1 MVQGFHPGGSGR
13 QFSDEM
19 TSQDGGLGMSE
30 NEKDNTH
37 EKDEKDLQDQQ
48 PVQHIQVA
56 PYGWYSQDEDEI
68 DLADLVSVLYK
79 RRKLIVAVTILFV
92 LLAFGASQL
101 MTEKYSFS
109 TILEIGKVSIED
121 ELVNVEPTAAVGK
134 KIAVFSE
141 ALAAQMSEHT
151 GRLGFSAKNDLKV
164 DAPEETNIITVEVIA
179 PESTKDNAVELLN
192 KTNNKIIQDHKRVF
206 EEIEGKLRNIIAKE
220 QAGIE
225 KLDVQ
230 ISNLRNKISELK
242 REHQERTQEQQNA
255 INNIEKTIENTIN
268 NREHVVKK
276 INLLEKEQEDLAKRI
291 QEVEARY
298 SSLLDSKLASN
309 EEARGADA
317 VGLMLFNSEI
327 MQTQN
332 YLSRLRDRLLLEIP
346 EAISQL
352 EVDIKRYDN
361 TLADL
366 HEQKALQ
373 QMRLANL
380 QPELN
385 EKIAELEGQI
395 KVLEVNQREREL
407 NIEDAKNRL
416 ENMIKTSVIVEP
428 RMSDEP
434 VAPNVKLIVAL
445 GFVGGLF
452 LAVFLAF
459 MAEFWSKNK
468 QKITG

>member
-1 MVQGFHPGGSGR
+1 VRDHSRIFDQVERSI
-13 QFSDEM
+13 QSKITKEETEIQKIEVEM
-19 TSQDGGLGMSE
+19 
-30 NEKDNTH
+30 K
-37 EKDEKDLQDQQ
+37 KLQ
-48 PVQHIQVA
+48 
-56 PYGWYSQDEDEI
+56 
-68 DLADLVSVLYK
+68 
-79 RRKLIVAVTILFV
+79 
-92 LLAFGASQL
+92 
-101 MTEKYSFS
+101 
-109 TILEIGKVSIED
+109 
-121 ELVNVEPTAAVGK
+121 NK
-134 KIAVFSE
+134 KI
-141 ALAAQMSEHT
+141 
-151 GRLGFSAKNDLKV
+151 
-164 DAPEETNIITVEVIA
+164 P
-179 PESTKDNAVELLN
+179 
-192 KTNNKIIQDHKRVF
+192 
-206 EEIEGKLRNIIAKE
+206 
-220 QAGIE
+220 
-225 KLDVQ
+225 
-230 ISNLRNKISELK
+230 ELK
-242 REHQERTQEQQNA
+242 RQYEEQAEQQQNV
-255 INNIEKTIENTIN
+255 IKGLESTIENTQN
-268 NREHVVKK
+268 QKEFS
-276 INLLEKEQEDLAKRI
+276 LEKISLLQQEKEDLAERI
-291 QEVEARY
+291 AEAEVRY
-298 SSLLDSKLASN
+298 RKLLDSKLASN

-332 YLSRLRDRLLLEIP
+332 YLSKLRDRLLLEIP

-428 RMSDEP
+428 RMSDKP

-445 GFVGGLF
+445 GFVGGFF